1 MPPEEKSQSRKEKRG
16 GGAPQCSHHCSGIS
30 PLHCD
35 GQALPQVGEGLGFP
49 GGLFETATQFSQER
63 ESLWSKRACRL
74 DGHRCED
81 VVLVEGCVLFLL
93 VPLSQGCHCACLSG
107 GTWLVGGA
115 NVSGHV
121 ASHTR
126 SLPLL
131 QGTRVTPSGRL
142 PSERERPVGSSLEGS
157 WAADNARWMMSLT
170 PAWRW

>member
-1 MPPEEKSQSRKEKRG
+1 MPPEEKRQSRKENKRE

-81 VVLVEGCVLFLL
+81 VVLVEGCVLFPL
-93 VPLSQGCHCACLSG
+93 VLLSQGCHCACLSG
-107 GTWLVGGA
+107 GTWLVGGGKC
-115 NVSGHV
+115 VR
-121 ASHTR
+121 TR
-126 SLPLL
+126 GVPHKEP
-131 QGTRVTPSGRL
+131 TTPPGY
-142 PSERERPVGSSLEGS
+142 
-157 WAADNARWMMSLT
+157 
-170 PAWRW
+170 